1 MLRRIPFG
9 TRECHHPALIRA
21 AEASAKRAA
30 ATATG
35 FCNAGVGLD
44 RLDLLG
50 CKMSVSKLLGCKTGN
65 KIACCKLANSKCK
78 VGCKTG
84 LRLRDSET
92 PKFAGCK
99 LAGSMFKMCCKT
111 GLGLRVTLAGCK
123 LASSTFKVGCKT
135 GLRLRRLRDTIAGCK
150 LASSKFKVGCKT
162 GLRLRDLRGRKCGYK
177 TASKREAVRRGSS
190 VGYKNEFNPEVGPH
204 GEVVL
209 MSCKAGA
216 GAEDEGADGCGT
228 AITTGGNGECT
239 DCSGVAITT
248 GGNGHKWPSKSSYHS
263 KSESASAMKTPG
275 P

>member
-123 LASSTFKVGCKT
+123 LAISTFKVGCKT

-150 LASSKFKVGCKT
+150 LASSKCKVGCKT

-177 TASKREAVRRGSS
+177 TASKRQAVRRGSS
-190 VGYKNEFNPEVGPH
+190 VGYKNEFNPEVGPP
-204 GEVVL
+204 GEVVLL

-216 GAEDEGADGCGT
+216 GAEDEGADDCGT
-228 AITTGGNGECT
+228 A
-239 DCSGVAITT
+239 AITT

>member
-111 GLGLRVTLAGCK
+111 GLGLRVTLTCGLQAGY
-123 LASSTFKVGCKT
+123 LHVQGRLQDRTSTPTTPRHNCRLQVG
-135 GLRLRRLRDTIAGCK
+135 
-150 LASSKFKVGCKT
+150 
-162 GLRLRDLRGRKCGYK
+162 
-177 TASKREAVRRGSS
+177 
-190 VGYKNEFNPEVGPH
+190 
-204 GEVVL
+204 
-209 MSCKAGA
+209 
-216 GAEDEGADGCGT
+216 
-228 AITTGGNGECT
+228 
-239 DCSGVAITT
+239 
-248 GGNGHKWPSKSSYHS
+248 
-263 KSESASAMKTPG
+263 
-275 P
+275 

>member
-1 MLRRIPFG
+1 MSRSASMLRRIPFG

-84 LRLRDSET
+84 LRLRD
-92 PKFAGCK
+92 
-99 LAGSMFKMCCKT
+99 
-111 GLGLRVTLAGCK
+111 
-123 LASSTFKVGCKT
+123 
-135 GLRLRRLRDTIAGCK
+135 
-150 LASSKFKVGCKT
+150 
-162 GLRLRDLRGRKCGYK
+162 LRGRKCGYK

-239 DCSGVAITT
+239 DCSGTAITT
-248 GGNGHKWPSKSSYHS
+248 GGNGHKWPSNSSYHS
-263 KSESASAMKTPG
+263 KSESASAMKTPR